1 MKAVKLEIPVV
12 DFKLWCERCCI
23 RIAPQE
29 ERTVMNGKTYHPQCY
44 AKVVVV
50 PLTSKAKS

>member
-1 MKAVKLEIPVV
+1 MKAVKLETPVA

-29 ERTVMNGKTYHPQCY
+29 ERTVLNGKTYHLQCY
-44 AKVVVV
+44 DKVF
-50 PLTSKAKS
+50 PAAHKAKG